1 MQKTMNFNDV
11 AIVSIKRNDY
21 RIHFWYMSK
30 DDAINIMKNSDLK
43 KMEVLREKLKDK
55 YRELSEEEKIYKES
69 IWKKQIS

>member
-1 MQKTMNFNDV
+1 MNFNDV

-55 YRELSEEEKIYKES
+55 YRELSEEEKKYKES

>member
-55 YRELSEEEKIYKES
+55 YRELSEEEKKYKES